1 MEGRKMSKSSLSVL
15 AKAVA
20 SKRGLTQAEAE
31 RFIATM
37 FEVAGAGIQEDKL
50 LKMKWL
56 GTFKITSVKDRESV
70 DVNTGERILI
80 EGRDKISFTP
90 DNILK
95 EIINKPFAQFET
107 VVVNDGVDFSDID
120 EKFAN
125 MEREEELQLQKEQEL
140 QLLKGQECHD
150 EEVVQEEQNAELP
163 QKAELSQ
170 EEEHSQE
177 VELNEDLP
185 QEEELSQEEEHS
197 QEVELNEELPQE
209 AKKSQESLLDAEL
222 ESQEG
227 GQKDEL
233 PQEVNTPI
241 SEETVALSSELKN
254 AEISED
260 DIPETSEDNISQT
273 SEDDIPETSEDDIP
287 ETSEDNISQTSEDTI
302 SKTEENGIPEE
313 VGMLI
318 SHLKENGSAAEEI
331 ERVEEAK
338 VKEEAEA
345 PKAAEAHVEKTPAEE
360 KIVVSQSDVENK
372 KQSEYDET
380 LDEDEAYASDRHH
393 FVIPKYVV
401 ALVCVVFVALLGGL
415 CWFAFI
421 YGKMQARQE
430 QMEMQLKAI
439 KPQPQPKPKPKVV
452 APVDTAKSVAS
463 LDDKTDA
470 ENAPVN
476 GAQANN
482 EQTDHSQL
490 AMKKKAKQDSIRM
503 AQANN
508 AVKMA
513 EKASEYLNDPRI
525 RTGAYRIVGVE
536 KTVTVKSGQTL
547 AGLSKLYL
555 GPGMECYMQ
564 AINGCSEIKSGQ
576 KVKIPKL
583 ELKRKGKKN

>member
-1 MEGRKMSKSSLSVL
+1 MSKSSLSVL

-37 FEVAGAGIQEDKL
+37 FEVAGDGIQEDKL

-107 VVVNDGVDFSDID
+107 VVVNDGIDFSDID

-125 MEREEELQLQKEQEL
+125 MEREEEELQLQKE
-140 QLLKGQECHD
+140 QECHD
-150 EEVVQEEQNAELP
+150 EEVVQEEQNAEQP
-163 QKAELSQ
+163 Q
-170 EEEHSQE
+170 
-177 VELNEDLP
+177 NEDL
-185 QEEELSQEEEHS
+185 S
-197 QEVELNEELPQE
+197 QE

-222 ESQEG
+222 QSQEG

-233 PQEVNTPI
+233 SQEVNTPI

-260 DIPETSEDNISQT
+260 DISETSEDNISQT
-273 SEDDIPETSEDDIP
+273 SD
-287 ETSEDNISQTSEDTI
+287 DTI

-318 SHLKENGSAAEEI
+318 SHLKENKSEAEEI

-338 VKEEAEA
+338 VKEEAEV
-345 PKAAEAHVEKTPAEE
+345 PKAEEAHVEKTPEE
-360 KIVVSQSDVENK
+360 AKVVVSQSNVENK
-372 KQSEYDET
+372 KQPEYAET
-380 LDEDEAYASDRHH
+380 LDEDEAYASDHH
-393 FVIPKYVV
+393 HLVIPKYVV
-401 ALVCVVFVALLGGL
+401 ALVSVVFVALLGGL

-463 LDDKTDA
+463 SDDKTDA
-470 ENAPVN
+470 ENVLAN
-476 GAQANN
+476 GAQTNN
-482 EQTDHSQL
+482 EQTDHAQL

-513 EKASEYLNDPRI
+513 EKASVYLNDPRI

-536 KTVTVKSGQTL
+536 KTVTAKSGQTL

-564 AINGCSEIKSGQ
+564 AINGCSEIKPGQ

-583 ELKRKGKKN
+583 KLKRKGKKN

>member
-1 MEGRKMSKSSLSVL
+1 MEGRKMNKSSLSVL

-37 FEVAGAGIQEDKL
+37 FEVAGASIQEDKL

-90 DNILK
+90 DNIMK

-125 MEREEELQLQKEQEL
+125 MEREEEELRLQKEQE
-140 QLLKGQECHD
+140 CHD
-150 EEVVQEEQNAELP
+150 DEVVLEEQNAEQPQELDQNVRQSREEEQSQENLP
-163 QKAELSQ
+163 DAELQSQ
-170 EEEHSQE
+170 DDGEK
-177 VELNEDLP
+177 NDL
-185 QEEELSQEEEHS
+185 
-197 QEVELNEELPQE
+197 
-209 AKKSQESLLDAEL
+209 SQESLLNEEL
-222 ESQEG
+222 TQENN
-227 GQKDEL
+227 QKVEQ
-233 PQEVNTPI
+233 PQEVKSPI
-241 SEETVALSSELKN
+241 SEENVALSSELKN
-254 AEISED
+254 V
-260 DIPETSEDNISQT
+260 ETSADDF
-273 SEDDIPETSEDDIP
+273 SET
-287 ETSEDNISQTSEDTI
+287 
-302 SKTEENGIPEE
+302 
-313 VGMLI
+313 
-318 SHLKENGSAAEEI
+318 
-331 ERVEEAK
+331 
-338 VKEEAEA
+338 
-345 PKAAEAHVEKTPAEE
+345 
-360 KIVVSQSDVENK
+360 
-372 KQSEYDET
+372 
-380 LDEDEAYASDRHH
+380 YASDRHH
-393 FVIPKYVV
+393 LVIPKYVV

-415 CWFAFI
+415 CWFAFT

-430 QMEMQLKAI
+430 QMEMQLKATQSQS
-439 KPQPQPKPKPKVV
+439 KPV
-452 APVDTAKSVAS
+452 AAVPVDTAKSVAS
-463 LDDKTDA
+463 SDEKDLSAKMDVESA
-470 ENAPVN
+470 QAN

-482 EQTDHSQL
+482 AQADHAQL

-536 KTVTVKSGQTL
+536 KTVTAKSGQTL

-564 AINGCSEIKSGQ
+564 AINGCSEIKTGQ

>member
-1 MEGRKMSKSSLSVL
+1 MEGRKMNKSSLSVL

-90 DNILK
+90 DNIMK

-125 MEREEELQLQKEQEL
+125 MEREEELLLQKEQER
-140 QLLKGQECHD
+140 HD
-150 EEVVQEEQNAELP
+150 DEVVLEEQNAEQPQELDQNVRQSREEEQSQENLP
-163 QKAELSQ
+163 DAELQSQ
-170 EEEHSQE
+170 ENLPDAELQSQE
-177 VELNEDLP
+177 NLPDAELQSQDDGEKNDL
-185 QEEELSQEEEHS
+185 
-197 QEVELNEELPQE
+197 
-209 AKKSQESLLDAEL
+209 SQESLLNEEL
-222 ESQEG
+222 TQENN
-227 GQKDEL
+227 QKVEQ
-233 PQEVNTPI
+233 PQEVKSPI
-241 SEETVALSSELKN
+241 SEENVALSSELKN
-254 AEISED
+254 V
-260 DIPETSEDNISQT
+260 ETSADDF
-273 SEDDIPETSEDDIP
+273 SET
-287 ETSEDNISQTSEDTI
+287 
-302 SKTEENGIPEE
+302 
-313 VGMLI
+313 
-318 SHLKENGSAAEEI
+318 
-331 ERVEEAK
+331 
-338 VKEEAEA
+338 
-345 PKAAEAHVEKTPAEE
+345 
-360 KIVVSQSDVENK
+360 
-372 KQSEYDET
+372 
-380 LDEDEAYASDRHH
+380 YASDRHH
-393 FVIPKYVV
+393 LVIPKYVV

-415 CWFAFI
+415 CWFAFT

-430 QMEMQLKAI
+430 QMEMQLKATQSQS
-439 KPQPQPKPKPKVV
+439 KPV
-452 APVDTAKSVAS
+452 AAVPVDTAKSVAS
-463 LDDKTDA
+463 SDEKDLSAKMDVESA
-470 ENAPVN
+470 QAN

-482 EQTDHSQL
+482 AQTDHAQL

-536 KTVTVKSGQTL
+536 KTVTAKSGQTL

-564 AINGCSEIKSGQ
+564 AINGCSEIKTGQ

>member
-31 RFIATM
+31 RLIATM

-125 MEREEELQLQKEQEL
+125 MEREEEELQLQKEQEQQL
-140 QLLKGQECHD
+140 QKEQVSHD

-163 QKAELSQ
+163 REEELSQ
-170 EEEHSQE
+170 EEVHSQE
-177 VELNEDLP
+177 VELNGDL
-185 QEEELSQEEEHS
+185 S
-197 QEVELNEELPQE
+197 QE

-222 ESQEG
+222 QSQEG

-233 PQEVNTPI
+233 SHEVNTPI

-260 DIPETSEDNISQT
+260 DISETSEDN
-273 SEDDIPETSEDDIP
+273 IP
-287 ETSEDNISQTSEDTI
+287 ETSEDNISQTSDDTI
-302 SKTEENGIPEE
+302 SKTEENGIPDE
-313 VGMLI
+313 VGILI
-318 SHLKENGSAAEEI
+318 SHLKENESETEEI

-338 VKEEAEA
+338 VKEETEV
-345 PKAAEAHVEKTPAEE
+345 PKAAEAHVEKTPAET
-360 KIVVSQSDVENK
+360 KVVVSQSNVENK
-372 KQSEYDET
+372 KLPEYGET

-393 FVIPKYVV
+393 LVIPKYVV
-401 ALVCVVFVALLGGL
+401 ALVSVVFVALLGGL

-463 LDDKTDA
+463 SDDKTGA
-470 ENAPVN
+470 ENALAN

-482 EQTDHSQL
+482 EQTDHAQL

-536 KTVTVKSGQTL
+536 KTVTAKSGQTL
-547 AGLSKLYL
+547 AGLSKLHL

-564 AINGCSEIKSGQ
+564 AINGCSEIKPGQ

>member
-1 MEGRKMSKSSLSVL
+1 MSKSSLSVL

-37 FEVAGAGIQEDKL
+37 FEVAGDGIQEDKL

-107 VVVNDGVDFSDID
+107 VVVNDGIDFSDID

-125 MEREEELQLQKEQEL
+125 MEREEEELQLQKE
-140 QLLKGQECHD
+140 QECHD
-150 EEVVQEEQNAELP
+150 EEVVQEEQP
-163 QKAELSQ
+163 QK
-170 EEEHSQE
+170 
-177 VELNEDLP
+177 
-185 QEEELSQEEEHS
+185 EELSQEEE
-197 QEVELNEELPQE
+197 QPR
-209 AKKSQESLLDAEL
+209 ESLLDAEL
-222 ESQEG
+222 QSQEG

-233 PQEVNTPI
+233 SQEANTPI

-260 DIPETSEDNISQT
+260 DISVTSEDNISQT
-273 SEDDIPETSEDDIP
+273 SD
-287 ETSEDNISQTSEDTI
+287 DTI

-318 SHLKENGSAAEEI
+318 SHLKENKSEAEKI

-338 VKEEAEA
+338 VKEEAEV
-345 PKAAEAHVEKTPAEE
+345 PKAAEAYVEETPAEA
-360 KIVVSQSDVENK
+360 KVVVSQTNVENK
-372 KQSEYDET
+372 KQPEYDET

-393 FVIPKYVV
+393 LVIPKYVV
-401 ALVCVVFVALLGGL
+401 ALVSVVFVALLGGL

-463 LDDKTDA
+463 SDDKTDA
-470 ENAPVN
+470 ENVLAN
-476 GAQANN
+476 GAQTNN
-482 EQTDHSQL
+482 EQTDHAQL

-513 EKASEYLNDPRI
+513 EKASVYLNDPRI

-536 KTVTVKSGQTL
+536 KTVTAKSGQTL

-564 AINGCSEIKSGQ
+564 AINGCSEIKPGQ

-583 ELKRKGKKN
+583 KLKRKGKKN

>member
-1 MEGRKMSKSSLSVL
+1 MSKSSLSVL

-37 FEVAGAGIQEDKL
+37 FEVAGDGIQEDKL

-107 VVVNDGVDFSDID
+107 VVVNDGIDFSDID

-125 MEREEELQLQKEQEL
+125 MEREEEELQLQKE
-140 QLLKGQECHD
+140 QECHD
-150 EEVVQEEQNAELP
+150 EEVVQEEQNAEQT
-163 QKAELSQ
+163 QKEELSQ
-170 EEEHSQE
+170 GEEQPREEEHSQE
-177 VELNEDLP
+177 VELNEN
-185 QEEELSQEEEHS
+185 LSQEE
-197 QEVELNEELPQE
+197 
-209 AKKSQESLLDAEL
+209 KKSQESLLDAEL
-222 ESQEG
+222 QSQEG

-233 PQEVNTPI
+233 SQEVNTPI

-260 DIPETSEDNISQT
+260 DISETSEDNISQT
-273 SEDDIPETSEDDIP
+273 SD
-287 ETSEDNISQTSEDTI
+287 DTI

-313 VGMLI
+313 VGILI
-318 SHLKENGSAAEEI
+318 SHLKENESEAEEI

-338 VKEEAEA
+338 VKEEAEV
-345 PKAAEAHVEKTPAEE
+345 PKAAEAHVEKTPEE
-360 KIVVSQSDVENK
+360 AKVVVSQSNVENK
-372 KQSEYDET
+372 KQPEYDET
-380 LDEDEAYASDRHH
+380 LDEDEAYASDHH
-393 FVIPKYVV
+393 HLVIPKYVV
-401 ALVCVVFVALLGGL
+401 ALVSVVFVALLGGL

-463 LDDKTDA
+463 SDDKTDA
-470 ENAPVN
+470 ANALAN

-482 EQTDHSQL
+482 EQTDHAQL

-513 EKASEYLNDPRI
+513 EKASVYLNDPRI

-536 KTVTVKSGQTL
+536 KTVTAKSGQTL
-547 AGLSKLYL
+547 AGLSKHYL

-564 AINGCSEIKSGQ
+564 AINGCSEIKPGQ

>member
-1 MEGRKMSKSSLSVL
+1 MSKSSLSVL

-37 FEVAGAGIQEDKL
+37 FEVAGDGIQEDKL

-95 EIINKPFAQFET
+95 EIVNKPFAQFET
-107 VVVNDGVDFSDID
+107 VVVNDGIDFSDID

-125 MEREEELQLQKEQEL
+125 MEREEEELQLQKE
-140 QLLKGQECHD
+140 QECHD
-150 EEVVQEEQNAELP
+150 EEVVQEEQP
-163 QKAELSQ
+163 QK
-170 EEEHSQE
+170 
-177 VELNEDLP
+177 
-185 QEEELSQEEEHS
+185 EELSQEEE
-197 QEVELNEELPQE
+197 QPR
-209 AKKSQESLLDAEL
+209 ESLLDAEL
-222 ESQEG
+222 QSQEG

-233 PQEVNTPI
+233 SQEANTPI

-260 DIPETSEDNISQT
+260 DISETSEDNISQT
-273 SEDDIPETSEDDIP
+273 SD
-287 ETSEDNISQTSEDTI
+287 DTI

-318 SHLKENGSAAEEI
+318 SHLKENKSEAEEI

-338 VKEEAEA
+338 VKEEAEV
-345 PKAAEAHVEKTPAEE
+345 PKAAEAYVEETPAEA
-360 KIVVSQSDVENK
+360 KVVVSQTNVENK
-372 KQSEYDET
+372 KQPEYDET

-393 FVIPKYVV
+393 LVIPKYVV
-401 ALVCVVFVALLGGL
+401 ALVSVVFVALLGGL

-439 KPQPQPKPKPKVV
+439 KPQPQPKPKPTVV

-463 LDDKTDA
+463 SDDKTDA
-470 ENAPVN
+470 ENVQAN

-482 EQTDHSQL
+482 EQTDHAQL

-513 EKASEYLNDPRI
+513 EKASVYLNDPRI

-536 KTVTVKSGQTL
+536 KTVTAKSGQTL

-564 AINGCSEIKSGQ
+564 AINGCSEIKPGQ

-583 ELKRKGKKN
+583 KLKRKGKKN

>member
-37 FEVAGAGIQEDKL
+37 FEVAGDGIQEDKL

-107 VVVNDGVDFSDID
+107 VVVNDGIDFSDID

-125 MEREEELQLQKEQEL
+125 MEREEEELQLQKE
-140 QLLKGQECHD
+140 QECHD
-150 EEVVQEEQNAELP
+150 EEVVQEEQNAEQP
-163 QKAELSQ
+163 QK
-170 EEEHSQE
+170 
-177 VELNEDLP
+177 
-185 QEEELSQEEEHS
+185 EELSQEEE
-197 QEVELNEELPQE
+197 QP
-209 AKKSQESLLDAEL
+209 QESLLDAEL
-222 ESQEG
+222 QSQEG

-233 PQEVNTPI
+233 SQEANTPI

-260 DIPETSEDNISQT
+260 DISETSEDNISQT
-273 SEDDIPETSEDDIP
+273 SED
-287 ETSEDNISQTSEDTI
+287 NISQTSDDTI

-318 SHLKENGSAAEEI
+318 SHLKKNESEAEEI
-331 ERVEEAK
+331 EREEEAK
-338 VKEEAEA
+338 VKEEAEV
-345 PKAAEAHVEKTPAEE
+345 PKAAEAYVEETPAEA
-360 KIVVSQSDVENK
+360 KVVVSQTNVENK
-372 KQSEYDET
+372 KQPEYDET
-380 LDEDEAYASDRHH
+380 LDEDEAYASDHH
-393 FVIPKYVV
+393 HLVIPKYVV
-401 ALVCVVFVALLGGL
+401 ALVSVVFVALLGGL

-439 KPQPQPKPKPKVV
+439 KPQPQPKPKPTVV

-463 LDDKTDA
+463 SDDKTDA
-470 ENAPVN
+470 ENVQAN

-482 EQTDHSQL
+482 EQTDHAQL

-513 EKASEYLNDPRI
+513 EKASVYLNDPRI

-536 KTVTVKSGQTL
+536 KTMTAKSGQTL

-564 AINGCSEIKSGQ
+564 AINGCSEIKPGQ

>member
-1 MEGRKMSKSSLSVL
+1 MSKSSLSVL

-37 FEVAGAGIQEDKL
+37 FEVAGDGIQEDKL

-107 VVVNDGVDFSDID
+107 VVVNDGIDFSDID

-125 MEREEELQLQKEQEL
+125 MEREEEELQLQKE
-140 QLLKGQECHD
+140 QECHD
-150 EEVVQEEQNAELP
+150 EEVVQEEQNAEQP
-163 QKAELSQ
+163 QKEELSQ
-170 EEEHSQE
+170 EEEQPREEEHSQE
-177 VELNEDLP
+177 VELNEDL
-185 QEEELSQEEEHS
+185 S
-197 QEVELNEELPQE
+197 QE

-222 ESQEG
+222 QSQEG

-233 PQEVNTPI
+233 SQEVNTPI

-254 AEISED
+254 AEIPKD
-260 DIPETSEDNISQT
+260 DISETSEDNISQT
-273 SEDDIPETSEDDIP
+273 SD
-287 ETSEDNISQTSEDTI
+287 DTI

-313 VGMLI
+313 VGILI
-318 SHLKENGSAAEEI
+318 SHLKENESEAEEI

-338 VKEEAEA
+338 VKEEAEV
-345 PKAAEAHVEKTPAEE
+345 PKAAEAHVEKTPEE
-360 KIVVSQSDVENK
+360 AKVVVSQSNVENK
-372 KQSEYDET
+372 KQPEYDET
-380 LDEDEAYASDRHH
+380 LDEDEAYASDHH
-393 FVIPKYVV
+393 HLVIPKYVV
-401 ALVCVVFVALLGGL
+401 ALVSVVFVALLGGL

-463 LDDKTDA
+463 SDDKTDA
-470 ENAPVN
+470 ENALAN

-482 EQTDHSQL
+482 EQTDHAQL

-513 EKASEYLNDPRI
+513 EKASVYLNDPRI

-536 KTVTVKSGQTL
+536 KTVTAKSGQTL

-564 AINGCSEIKSGQ
+564 AINGCSEIKPGQ

>member
-1 MEGRKMSKSSLSVL
+1 MSKSSLSVL

-37 FEVAGAGIQEDKL
+37 FEVAGDGIQEDKL

-107 VVVNDGVDFSDID
+107 VVVNDGIDFSDID

-125 MEREEELQLQKEQEL
+125 MEREEEELQLQKE
-140 QLLKGQECHD
+140 QECHD
-150 EEVVQEEQNAELP
+150 EEVVQEEQNAEQP
-163 QKAELSQ
+163 QK
-170 EEEHSQE
+170 
-177 VELNEDLP
+177 EDL
-185 QEEELSQEEEHS
+185 S
-197 QEVELNEELPQE
+197 QE

-222 ESQEG
+222 QSQEG
-227 GQKDEL
+227 GQKDDL
-233 PQEVNTPI
+233 SQEANTPI

-260 DIPETSEDNISQT
+260 DISETSEDNISQT
-273 SEDDIPETSEDDIP
+273 SD
-287 ETSEDNISQTSEDTI
+287 DTI

-318 SHLKENGSAAEEI
+318 SHLKKNESEAEEI

-338 VKEEAEA
+338 VKEEAEV
-345 PKAAEAHVEKTPAEE
+345 PKAAEAHVEKTPAEA
-360 KIVVSQSDVENK
+360 KVVVSQSNVENK
-372 KQSEYDET
+372 KQPEYDET
-380 LDEDEAYASDRHH
+380 LDEDEAYASDHH
-393 FVIPKYVV
+393 HLVIPKYVV
-401 ALVCVVFVALLGGL
+401 ALVSVVFVALLGGL

-439 KPQPQPKPKPKVV
+439 KPQPQPKPKPTVV

-463 LDDKTDA
+463 SDDKTDA
-470 ENAPVN
+470 ENALAN

-482 EQTDHSQL
+482 EQTDHAQL

-513 EKASEYLNDPRI
+513 EKASVYLNDPRI

-536 KTVTVKSGQTL
+536 KTVTAKSGQTL
-547 AGLSKLYL
+547 AGLSKHYL
-555 GPGMECYMQ
+555 GSGMECYMQ
-564 AINGCSEIKSGQ
+564 AINGCSEIKPGQ

>member
-1 MEGRKMSKSSLSVL
+1 MSKSSLSVL

-37 FEVAGAGIQEDKL
+37 FEVAGDGIQEDKL

-107 VVVNDGVDFSDID
+107 VVVNDGIDFSDID

-125 MEREEELQLQKEQEL
+125 MEREEEELQLQKEQE
-140 QLLKGQECHD
+140 CHD
-150 EEVVQEEQNAELP
+150 EELVQEEQNAELP
-163 QKAELSQ
+163 QKEDLSQ
-170 EEEHSQE
+170 EEEQPREEEHSQE
-177 VELNEDLP
+177 VELNEN
-185 QEEELSQEEEHS
+185 LS
-197 QEVELNEELPQE
+197 QE

-222 ESQEG
+222 QSQEG
-227 GQKDEL
+227 GQKDDL
-233 PQEVNTPI
+233 SQEANTPI

-260 DIPETSEDNISQT
+260 DISETSEDNISQT
-273 SEDDIPETSEDDIP
+273 SD
-287 ETSEDNISQTSEDTI
+287 DTI

-313 VGMLI
+313 VGILI
-318 SHLKENGSAAEEI
+318 SHLKENESEAEEI
-331 ERVEEAK
+331 ERVEEAI
-338 VKEEAEA
+338 VKEEPEV
-345 PKAAEAHVEKTPAEE
+345 PKAAEAHVEKTPEE
-360 KIVVSQSDVENK
+360 AKVVVSQSNVENK
-372 KQSEYDET
+372 KQPEYDET
-380 LDEDEAYASDRHH
+380 LDEDEAYASDHH
-393 FVIPKYVV
+393 HLVIPKYVV
-401 ALVCVVFVALLGGL
+401 ALVSVVFVALLGGL

-463 LDDKTDA
+463 SDDKTDA
-470 ENAPVN
+470 ENALAN

-482 EQTDHSQL
+482 EQTDHAQL

-513 EKASEYLNDPRI
+513 EKASVYLNDPRI

-536 KTVTVKSGQTL
+536 KTVTAKSGQTL

-564 AINGCSEIKSGQ
+564 AINGCSEIKPGQ

>member
-1 MEGRKMSKSSLSVL
+1 MSKSSLSVL

-37 FEVAGAGIQEDKL
+37 FEVAGDGIQEDKL

-107 VVVNDGVDFSDID
+107 VVVNDGIDFSDID

-125 MEREEELQLQKEQEL
+125 MEREEEQLQLQKE
-140 QLLKGQECHD
+140 QECHD
-150 EEVVQEEQNAELP
+150 EEVVQEEQNAEQP
-163 QKAELSQ
+163 QKEELSQ
-170 EEEHSQE
+170 EEEQPREEEHSQE
-177 VELNEDLP
+177 VELNEDL
-185 QEEELSQEEEHS
+185 S
-197 QEVELNEELPQE
+197 QE

-222 ESQEG
+222 QSQEG

-233 PQEVNTPI
+233 SQEVNTPI

-260 DIPETSEDNISQT
+260 DISETSEDNISQT
-273 SEDDIPETSEDDIP
+273 SD
-287 ETSEDNISQTSEDTI
+287 DTI

-318 SHLKENGSAAEEI
+318 SHLKKNESEAE

-338 VKEEAEA
+338 VKEEAEV
-345 PKAAEAHVEKTPAEE
+345 PKAAEAHVEKTPAEA
-360 KIVVSQSDVENK
+360 KVVVSQSNVENK
-372 KQSEYDET
+372 KQPEYDET
-380 LDEDEAYASDRHH
+380 LDEDEAYASDHH
-393 FVIPKYVV
+393 HLVIPKYVV
-401 ALVCVVFVALLGGL
+401 ALVSVVFVALLGGL

-463 LDDKTDA
+463 SDDKTTDA
-470 ENAPVN
+470 ANALAN

-482 EQTDHSQL
+482 EQTDHAQL

-513 EKASEYLNDPRI
+513 EKASVYLNDPRI

-536 KTVTVKSGQTL
+536 KTVTAKSGQTL
-547 AGLSKLYL
+547 VGLSKLYL

-564 AINGCSEIKSGQ
+564 AINGCSEIKPGQ
-576 KVKIPKL
+576 RVKIPKL

>member
-1 MEGRKMSKSSLSVL
+1 MNKSSLSVL

-125 MEREEELQLQKEQEL
+125 MEREEELLLQKEQER
-140 QLLKGQECHD
+140 HD
-150 EEVVQEEQNAELP
+150 DEVVLEEQNAEQPQELDQNVRQSREEEQSQENLP
-163 QKAELSQ
+163 DAELQSQ
-170 EEEHSQE
+170 ENLSDAKLQSQDDGE
-177 VELNEDLP
+177 KNDL
-185 QEEELSQEEEHS
+185 
-197 QEVELNEELPQE
+197 
-209 AKKSQESLLDAEL
+209 SQESLLNEEL
-222 ESQEG
+222 TQENN
-227 GQKDEL
+227 QKVEQ
-233 PQEVNTPI
+233 PQEVKSPI
-241 SEETVALSSELKN
+241 SEENVALSSELKN
-254 AEISED
+254 V
-260 DIPETSEDNISQT
+260 ETSADDF
-273 SEDDIPETSEDDIP
+273 SET
-287 ETSEDNISQTSEDTI
+287 
-302 SKTEENGIPEE
+302 
-313 VGMLI
+313 
-318 SHLKENGSAAEEI
+318 
-331 ERVEEAK
+331 
-338 VKEEAEA
+338 
-345 PKAAEAHVEKTPAEE
+345 
-360 KIVVSQSDVENK
+360 
-372 KQSEYDET
+372 
-380 LDEDEAYASDRHH
+380 YASDRHH
-393 FVIPKYVV
+393 LVIPKYVV

-415 CWFAFI
+415 CWFAFT

-439 KPQPQPKPKPKVV
+439 KPQPQPKPKPTVV

-463 LDDKTDA
+463 SDDKTDA
-470 ENAPVN
+470 KNVLAN

-482 EQTDHSQL
+482 EQTDHAQL
-490 AMKKKAKQDSIRM
+490 AMKKKARQDSIRM

-536 KTVTVKSGQTL
+536 KTVTAKSGQTL

-564 AINGCSEIKSGQ
+564 AINGCSEIKTGQ

-583 ELKRKGKKN
+583 ELKRKGKKK

>member
-37 FEVAGAGIQEDKL
+37 FEVAGDGIQEDKL

-95 EIINKPFAQFET
+95 EIVNKPFAQFET
-107 VVVNDGVDFSDID
+107 VVVNDGIDFSDID

-125 MEREEELQLQKEQEL
+125 MEREEEELQLQKE
-140 QLLKGQECHD
+140 QECHD
-150 EEVVQEEQNAELP
+150 EEVVQEEQP
-163 QKAELSQ
+163 QKEELSQ
-170 EEEHSQE
+170 EEEQPREEEHSQE
-177 VELNEDLP
+177 VELNEDL
-185 QEEELSQEEEHS
+185 S
-197 QEVELNEELPQE
+197 QE

-222 ESQEG
+222 QSQEG

-233 PQEVNTPI
+233 SQEANTPI

-260 DIPETSEDNISQT
+260 DISVTSEDNISQT
-273 SEDDIPETSEDDIP
+273 SD
-287 ETSEDNISQTSEDTI
+287 DTI

-318 SHLKENGSAAEEI
+318 SHLKENKSEAEKI

-338 VKEEAEA
+338 VKEEAEV
-345 PKAAEAHVEKTPAEE
+345 PKAAEAYVEETPAEA
-360 KIVVSQSDVENK
+360 KVVVSQTNVENK
-372 KQSEYDET
+372 KQPEYDET

-393 FVIPKYVV
+393 LVIPKYVV
-401 ALVCVVFVALLGGL
+401 ALVSVVFVALLGGL

-439 KPQPQPKPKPKVV
+439 KPQPQPKPKPTVV

-463 LDDKTDA
+463 SDDKTDA
-470 ENAPVN
+470 ENVLAN

-482 EQTDHSQL
+482 EQTDHAQL

-513 EKASEYLNDPRI
+513 EKASVYLNDPRI

-536 KTVTVKSGQTL
+536 KTVTAKSGQTL

-564 AINGCSEIKSGQ
+564 AINGCSEIKPGQ

>member
-1 MEGRKMSKSSLSVL
+1 M
-15 AKAVA
+15 
-20 SKRGLTQAEAE
+20 
-31 RFIATM
+31 
-37 FEVAGAGIQEDKL
+37 
-50 LKMKWL
+50 
-56 GTFKITSVKDRESV
+56 

-107 VVVNDGVDFSDID
+107 VVVNDGIDFSDID

-125 MEREEELQLQKEQEL
+125 MEREEEELQLQKEQECHDE
-140 QLLKGQECHD
+140 KEQECHD
-150 EEVVQEEQNAELP
+150 EEVVQEEQNAEQP
-163 QKAELSQ
+163 QKEDLSQ
-170 EEEHSQE
+170 EEEQPREEEHSQE
-177 VELNEDLP
+177 VELNEDL
-185 QEEELSQEEEHS
+185 S
-197 QEVELNEELPQE
+197 QE

-222 ESQEG
+222 QSQEG

-233 PQEVNTPI
+233 SQEANTPI

-260 DIPETSEDNISQT
+260 NISETSEDNLSQT
-273 SEDDIPETSEDDIP
+273 SD
-287 ETSEDNISQTSEDTI
+287 DTI

-313 VGMLI
+313 VRMLI
-318 SHLKENGSAAEEI
+318 SHLKENDSAAEEI

-338 VKEEAEA
+338 VNEEAEV
-345 PKAAEAHVEKTPAEE
+345 PKAVEAHVEKTPAEA
-360 KIVVSQSDVENK
+360 KVVVSQSTVGNK
-372 KQSEYDET
+372 KQPENDET

-393 FVIPKYVV
+393 LVIPKYVV

-415 CWFAFI
+415 CWFAFT

-463 LDDKTDA
+463 SDDKTDA
-470 ENAPVN
+470 ENVLAN
-476 GAQANN
+476 GTQVNN
-482 EQTDHSQL
+482 EQTDHAQL

-536 KTVTVKSGQTL
+536 KTVTAKSGQTL
-547 AGLSKLYL
+547 AGLSKLHL

-564 AINGCSEIKSGQ
+564 AINGCSEIKPGQ
-576 KVKIPKL
+576 KVKIPEL
-583 ELKRKGKKN
+583 VLKRKGKKN

>member
-37 FEVAGAGIQEDKL
+37 FEVAGDGIQEDKL

-107 VVVNDGVDFSDID
+107 VVVNDGIDFSDID

-125 MEREEELQLQKEQEL
+125 MEREEEELQLQKE
-140 QLLKGQECHD
+140 QECHD
-150 EEVVQEEQNAELP
+150 EEVVQEEQNAEQP
-163 QKAELSQ
+163 QKEELSQ
-170 EEEHSQE
+170 EEEQPREEEHSQE
-177 VELNEDLP
+177 VELNEDL
-185 QEEELSQEEEHS
+185 S
-197 QEVELNEELPQE
+197 QE

-222 ESQEG
+222 QSQEG

-233 PQEVNTPI
+233 SQEVNTPI

-260 DIPETSEDNISQT
+260 DISETSEDNISQT
-273 SEDDIPETSEDDIP
+273 SD
-287 ETSEDNISQTSEDTI
+287 DTI

-318 SHLKENGSAAEEI
+318 SHLKKNESEAEEI

-338 VKEEAEA
+338 VKEEAEV
-345 PKAAEAHVEKTPAEE
+345 PKAAEAHVEKTPAEA
-360 KIVVSQSDVENK
+360 KVVASQSNVENK
-372 KQSEYDET
+372 KQPEYDET
-380 LDEDEAYASDRHH
+380 LDEDEAYASDHH
-393 FVIPKYVV
+393 HLVIPKYVV
-401 ALVCVVFVALLGGL
+401 ALVSVVFVALLGGL

-439 KPQPQPKPKPKVV
+439 KPQPQPKPKPTVV

-463 LDDKTDA
+463 SDDKTDA
-470 ENAPVN
+470 ENVLAN

-482 EQTDHSQL
+482 EQTDHAQL

-513 EKASEYLNDPRI
+513 EKASVYLNDPRI

-536 KTVTVKSGQTL
+536 KTVTAKSGQTL

-564 AINGCSEIKSGQ
+564 AINGCSEIKPGQ

>member
-1 MEGRKMSKSSLSVL
+1 MSKSSLSVL

-37 FEVAGAGIQEDKL
+37 FEVAGDGIQEDKL

-107 VVVNDGVDFSDID
+107 VVVNDGIDFSDID

-125 MEREEELQLQKEQEL
+125 MEREEEELQLQKE
-140 QLLKGQECHD
+140 QECHD
-150 EEVVQEEQNAELP
+150 EEVVQEEQNAEQP
-163 QKAELSQ
+163 QKEELSQ
-170 EEEHSQE
+170 EEEQPREEDLSQE
-177 VELNEDLP
+177 VELNEN
-185 QEEELSQEEEHS
+185 LS
-197 QEVELNEELPQE
+197 QE

-222 ESQEG
+222 QSQEG

-233 PQEVNTPI
+233 SQEVNTPI

-260 DIPETSEDNISQT
+260 DISETSEDNISQT
-273 SEDDIPETSEDDIP
+273 SD
-287 ETSEDNISQTSEDTI
+287 DTI

-318 SHLKENGSAAEEI
+318 SHLKENKSEAEEI

-338 VKEEAEA
+338 VKEEAEV
-345 PKAAEAHVEKTPAEE
+345 PKAAEVHVEETPAEA
-360 KIVVSQSDVENK
+360 KVVASQSNVENK
-372 KQSEYDET
+372 KQPEYDET
-380 LDEDEAYASDRHH
+380 LNEDEAYASDRHH

-401 ALVCVVFVALLGGL
+401 ALVSVVFVALLGGL

-439 KPQPQPKPKPKVV
+439 KPQPQPKTKPKVV

-470 ENAPVN
+470 ENALAN

-482 EQTDHSQL
+482 EQTDHAQL

-513 EKASEYLNDPRI
+513 EKASVYLNDPRI

-536 KTVTVKSGQTL
+536 KTVTAKSGQTL

>member
-1 MEGRKMSKSSLSVL
+1 MEGRKMNKSSLSVL

-90 DNILK
+90 DNIMK

-125 MEREEELQLQKEQEL
+125 MEREEELLLQKEQER
-140 QLLKGQECHD
+140 HD
-150 EEVVQEEQNAELP
+150 DEVVLEEQNAEQPQELDQNVRQSREEEQSQENLP
-163 QKAELSQ
+163 DAELQSQ
-170 EEEHSQE
+170 ENLPDAELQSQDDGE
-177 VELNEDLP
+177 KNDL
-185 QEEELSQEEEHS
+185 
-197 QEVELNEELPQE
+197 
-209 AKKSQESLLDAEL
+209 SQESLLNEEL
-222 ESQEG
+222 TQENN
-227 GQKDEL
+227 QKVEQ
-233 PQEVNTPI
+233 PQEVKSPI
-241 SEETVALSSELKN
+241 SEENVALSSELKN
-254 AEISED
+254 V
-260 DIPETSEDNISQT
+260 ETSADDF
-273 SEDDIPETSEDDIP
+273 SET
-287 ETSEDNISQTSEDTI
+287 
-302 SKTEENGIPEE
+302 
-313 VGMLI
+313 
-318 SHLKENGSAAEEI
+318 
-331 ERVEEAK
+331 
-338 VKEEAEA
+338 
-345 PKAAEAHVEKTPAEE
+345 
-360 KIVVSQSDVENK
+360 
-372 KQSEYDET
+372 
-380 LDEDEAYASDRHH
+380 YASDRHH
-393 FVIPKYVV
+393 LVIPKYVV

-415 CWFAFI
+415 CWFAFT

-430 QMEMQLKAI
+430 QMEMQLKATQSQS
-439 KPQPQPKPKPKVV
+439 KPV
-452 APVDTAKSVAS
+452 AAVPVDTAKSVAS
-463 LDDKTDA
+463 SDEKDLSAKMDVESA
-470 ENAPVN
+470 QAN

-482 EQTDHSQL
+482 AQADHAQL

-536 KTVTVKSGQTL
+536 KTVTAKSGQTL
-547 AGLSKLYL
+547 ARLSKLYL

-564 AINGCSEIKSGQ
+564 AINGCSEIKTGQ

>member
-37 FEVAGAGIQEDKL
+37 FEVAGDGIQEDKL

-107 VVVNDGVDFSDID
+107 VVVNDGIDFSDID

-125 MEREEELQLQKEQEL
+125 MEREEEELQLQKE
-140 QLLKGQECHD
+140 QECHD
-150 EEVVQEEQNAELP
+150 EEVVQEEQP
-163 QKAELSQ
+163 QKEELSQ
-170 EEEHSQE
+170 EEEQPREEEHSQE
-177 VELNEDLP
+177 VELNEDL
-185 QEEELSQEEEHS
+185 SQEEE
-197 QEVELNEELPQE
+197 QP
-209 AKKSQESLLDAEL
+209 QESLLDAEL
-222 ESQEG
+222 QAQEG

-233 PQEVNTPI
+233 FQEANTPI
-241 SEETVALSSELKN
+241 SEETVALSSELKK

-260 DIPETSEDNISQT
+260 DISETSEDNISQT
-273 SEDDIPETSEDDIP
+273 SD
-287 ETSEDNISQTSEDTI
+287 DTI

-318 SHLKENGSAAEEI
+318 SHLKENKSEAEEI

-338 VKEEAEA
+338 VKEEAEV
-345 PKAAEAHVEKTPAEE
+345 PKAAEAYVEETPAEA
-360 KIVVSQSDVENK
+360 KVVVSQSNVENK
-372 KQSEYDET
+372 KQPEYDET
-380 LDEDEAYASDRHH
+380 LDEDEAYASDHH
-393 FVIPKYVV
+393 HLVIPKYVV
-401 ALVCVVFVALLGGL
+401 ALVSVVFVALLGGL

-463 LDDKTDA
+463 SDDKTDA
-470 ENAPVN
+470 ENVLAN
-476 GAQANN
+476 GAQTNN
-482 EQTDHSQL
+482 EQTDHAQL

-513 EKASEYLNDPRI
+513 EKASVYLNDPRI

-536 KTVTVKSGQTL
+536 KTVTAKSGQTL

-564 AINGCSEIKSGQ
+564 AINGCSEIKPGQ

-583 ELKRKGKKN
+583 KLKRKGKKN

>member
-37 FEVAGAGIQEDKL
+37 FEVAGDGIQEDKL

-107 VVVNDGVDFSDID
+107 VVVNDGIDFSDID

-125 MEREEELQLQKEQEL
+125 MEREEEELQLQKE
-140 QLLKGQECHD
+140 QECHD
-150 EEVVQEEQNAELP
+150 EEVVQEEQNAEQP
-163 QKAELSQ
+163 QK
-170 EEEHSQE
+170 
-177 VELNEDLP
+177 
-185 QEEELSQEEEHS
+185 EELSQEEE
-197 QEVELNEELPQE
+197 Q
-209 AKKSQESLLDAEL
+209 SQESLLDAEL
-222 ESQEG
+222 QSQEG

-233 PQEVNTPI
+233 SQEANTPI

-260 DIPETSEDNISQT
+260 DISETSEDNISQT
-273 SEDDIPETSEDDIP
+273 SD
-287 ETSEDNISQTSEDTI
+287 DTI

-318 SHLKENGSAAEEI
+318 SHLKENKSEAEEI

-338 VKEEAEA
+338 VKEEAEV
-345 PKAAEAHVEKTPAEE
+345 PKAAEAYIEETPAEA
-360 KIVVSQSDVENK
+360 KVVVSQSNVENK
-372 KQSEYDET
+372 KQPEYDET
-380 LDEDEAYASDRHH
+380 LDEDEAHASDRHH
-393 FVIPKYVV
+393 LVIPKYVV
-401 ALVCVVFVALLGGL
+401 ALVSVVFVALLGGL

-439 KPQPQPKPKPKVV
+439 KPQPQPKPKPTVV

-463 LDDKTDA
+463 SDDKTDA
-470 ENAPVN
+470 ENVQAN

-482 EQTDHSQL
+482 EQTDHAQL

-513 EKASEYLNDPRI
+513 EKASVYLNDPRI

-536 KTVTVKSGQTL
+536 KTMTAKSGQTL

-564 AINGCSEIKSGQ
+564 AINGCSEIKPGQ

>member
-1 MEGRKMSKSSLSVL
+1 MEGRKMNKSSLSVL

-50 LKMKWL
+50 LKIKWL

-125 MEREEELQLQKEQEL
+125 MEREEELLLQKEQER
-140 QLLKGQECHD
+140 HD
-150 EEVVQEEQNAELP
+150 DEVVLEEQNAEQPQELDQNVRQSREEEQSQENLP
-163 QKAELSQ
+163 DAELQSQ
-170 EEEHSQE
+170 ENNLSDAELQSQE
-177 VELNEDLP
+177 NLSDAKLQSQDDGEKNDL
-185 QEEELSQEEEHS
+185 
-197 QEVELNEELPQE
+197 
-209 AKKSQESLLDAEL
+209 SQESLLNEEL
-222 ESQEG
+222 TQENN
-227 GQKDEL
+227 QKVEQ
-233 PQEVNTPI
+233 PQEVKSPI
-241 SEETVALSSELKN
+241 SEENVALSSELKN
-254 AEISED
+254 V
-260 DIPETSEDNISQT
+260 ETSADDF
-273 SEDDIPETSEDDIP
+273 SET
-287 ETSEDNISQTSEDTI
+287 
-302 SKTEENGIPEE
+302 
-313 VGMLI
+313 
-318 SHLKENGSAAEEI
+318 
-331 ERVEEAK
+331 
-338 VKEEAEA
+338 
-345 PKAAEAHVEKTPAEE
+345 
-360 KIVVSQSDVENK
+360 
-372 KQSEYDET
+372 
-380 LDEDEAYASDRHH
+380 YASDHH
-393 FVIPKYVV
+393 HLVIPKYVV

-415 CWFAFI
+415 CWFAFT

-439 KPQPQPKPKPKVV
+439 KPQPQPKPKPTVV

-463 LDDKTDA
+463 SDDKTDA
-470 ENAPVN
+470 KNVLAN

-482 EQTDHSQL
+482 EQTDHAQL
-490 AMKKKAKQDSIRM
+490 AMKKKARQDSIRM

-536 KTVTVKSGQTL
+536 KTVTAKSGQTL

-564 AINGCSEIKSGQ
+564 AINGCSEIKTGQ

-583 ELKRKGKKN
+583 ELKRKGKKK

>member
-1 MEGRKMSKSSLSVL
+1 MSKSSLSVL

-37 FEVAGAGIQEDKL
+37 FEVAGDGIQEDKL

-107 VVVNDGVDFSDID
+107 VVVNDGIDFSDID

-125 MEREEELQLQKEQEL
+125 MEREEEELQLQKE
-140 QLLKGQECHD
+140 QECHD
-150 EEVVQEEQNAELP
+150 EEVVQEEQNAEQP
-163 QKAELSQ
+163 Q
-170 EEEHSQE
+170 
-177 VELNEDLP
+177 NEDL
-185 QEEELSQEEEHS
+185 S
-197 QEVELNEELPQE
+197 QE

-222 ESQEG
+222 QSQEG

-233 PQEVNTPI
+233 SQEVNTPI

-260 DIPETSEDNISQT
+260 DISETSEDNISQT
-273 SEDDIPETSEDDIP
+273 SD
-287 ETSEDNISQTSEDTI
+287 DTI

-313 VGMLI
+313 VGILI
-318 SHLKENGSAAEEI
+318 SHLKENESEAEEI

-338 VKEEAEA
+338 VKEEAEV
-345 PKAAEAHVEKTPAEE
+345 PKAAEAHVEKTPEE
-360 KIVVSQSDVENK
+360 AKVVVSQSNVENK
-372 KQSEYDET
+372 KQPEYDET
-380 LDEDEAYASDRHH
+380 LDKDEAYASSDRHH

-401 ALVCVVFVALLGGL
+401 ALVSVVFVALLGGL

-439 KPQPQPKPKPKVV
+439 KPQPQPKPKPTVV

-463 LDDKTDA
+463 SDDKTDA
-470 ENAPVN
+470 ENVLAN

-482 EQTDHSQL
+482 EQTDHAQL

-513 EKASEYLNDPRI
+513 EKASVYLNDPRI

-536 KTVTVKSGQTL
+536 KTVTAKSGQTL

-564 AINGCSEIKSGQ
+564 AINGCSEIKPRQ

>member
-37 FEVAGAGIQEDKL
+37 FEVAGDGIQEDKL

-107 VVVNDGVDFSDID
+107 VVVNDGIDFSDID

-125 MEREEELQLQKEQEL
+125 MEREEEELQLQKE
-140 QLLKGQECHD
+140 QECHD

-163 QKAELSQ
+163 QKEELFQ
-170 EEEHSQE
+170 EEEQPREEEHSQE
-177 VELNEDLP
+177 FELNEDL
-185 QEEELSQEEEHS
+185 S
-197 QEVELNEELPQE
+197 QE

-222 ESQEG
+222 QSQEG

-233 PQEVNTPI
+233 SQEVNTPI
-241 SEETVALSSELKN
+241 SEETVALSSELKS

-260 DIPETSEDNISQT
+260 DISETSEDNISQT
-273 SEDDIPETSEDDIP
+273 SD
-287 ETSEDNISQTSEDTI
+287 DTI

-318 SHLKENGSAAEEI
+318 SHLKENKSEAEEI

-338 VKEEAEA
+338 VKEEAEV
-345 PKAAEAHVEKTPAEE
+345 PKAAESHVEKTPAEA
-360 KIVVSQSDVENK
+360 KVVASQSNVEDK
-372 KQSEYDET
+372 KQPEYAET
-380 LDEDEAYASDRHH
+380 LDEDEAYASDHH
-393 FVIPKYVV
+393 HLVIPKYVV
-401 ALVCVVFVALLGGL
+401 ALVSVVFVALLGGL

-439 KPQPQPKPKPKVV
+439 KPHPQPKPKPTVV

-463 LDDKTDA
+463 SDDKTDA
-470 ENAPVN
+470 ENVLAN

-482 EQTDHSQL
+482 EQTDHAQL

-513 EKASEYLNDPRI
+513 EKASVYLNDPRI

-536 KTVTVKSGQTL
+536 KTMTAKSGQTL

-564 AINGCSEIKSGQ
+564 AINGCSEIKPGQ

>member
-1 MEGRKMSKSSLSVL
+1 MEGRKMNKSSLSVL

-125 MEREEELQLQKEQEL
+125 MEREEELLLQKEQER
-140 QLLKGQECHD
+140 HD
-150 EEVVQEEQNAELP
+150 DEVVLEEQNAEQPQELDQNVRQSREEEQSQENLP
-163 QKAELSQ
+163 DAELQSQ
-170 EEEHSQE
+170 ENLPDAELQSQE
-177 VELNEDLP
+177 NLSDAEL
-185 QEEELSQEEEHS
+185 QSQENNLSDAELQS
-197 QEVELNEELPQE
+197 QENNLSDAELQSQE
-209 AKKSQESLLDAEL
+209 NLSDAKLQSQDDGEKNDLSQESLLNEEL
-222 ESQEG
+222 TQENN
-227 GQKDEL
+227 QKVEQ
-233 PQEVNTPI
+233 PQEVKSPI
-241 SEETVALSSELKN
+241 SEENVALSSELKN
-254 AEISED
+254 V
-260 DIPETSEDNISQT
+260 ETSADDF
-273 SEDDIPETSEDDIP
+273 SET
-287 ETSEDNISQTSEDTI
+287 
-302 SKTEENGIPEE
+302 
-313 VGMLI
+313 
-318 SHLKENGSAAEEI
+318 
-331 ERVEEAK
+331 
-338 VKEEAEA
+338 
-345 PKAAEAHVEKTPAEE
+345 
-360 KIVVSQSDVENK
+360 
-372 KQSEYDET
+372 
-380 LDEDEAYASDRHH
+380 YASDHH
-393 FVIPKYVV
+393 HLVIPKYVV

-415 CWFAFI
+415 CWFAFT

-439 KPQPQPKPKPKVV
+439 KPQPQPKPKPTVV

-463 LDDKTDA
+463 SDDKTDA
-470 ENAPVN
+470 KNVLAN

-482 EQTDHSQL
+482 EQTDHAQL
-490 AMKKKAKQDSIRM
+490 AMKKKARQDSIRM

-536 KTVTVKSGQTL
+536 KTVTAKSGQTL

-564 AINGCSEIKSGQ
+564 AINGCSEIKTGQ

-583 ELKRKGKKN
+583 ELKRKGKKIKSAM

>member
-37 FEVAGAGIQEDKL
+37 FEVAGDGIQEDKL

-107 VVVNDGVDFSDID
+107 VVVNDGIDFSDID

-125 MEREEELQLQKEQEL
+125 MEREEEELQLQKE
-140 QLLKGQECHD
+140 QECHD

-163 QKAELSQ
+163 QKEDLSQ
-170 EEEHSQE
+170 EEEQPREEEHSQE
-177 VELNEDLP
+177 VELNEDL
-185 QEEELSQEEEHS
+185 S
-197 QEVELNEELPQE
+197 QE

-222 ESQEG
+222 QSQEG

-233 PQEVNTPI
+233 SQEANTPI

-260 DIPETSEDNISQT
+260 DISETSEDNISQT
-273 SEDDIPETSEDDIP
+273 SD
-287 ETSEDNISQTSEDTI
+287 DTI

-318 SHLKENGSAAEEI
+318 SHLKENKSEAEEI
-331 ERVEEAK
+331 EKVEETK
-338 VKEEAEA
+338 VKEEAEV
-345 PKAAEAHVEKTPAEE
+345 PKAAEAHVEKTPEE
-360 KIVVSQSDVENK
+360 AKVVVSQSNVENK
-372 KQSEYDET
+372 MQPEYDET

-393 FVIPKYVV
+393 LVIPKYVV
-401 ALVCVVFVALLGGL
+401 ALVSVVFVALLGGL

-439 KPQPQPKPKPKVV
+439 KPQPQPKPKPMVV

-463 LDDKTDA
+463 SDDKTDA
-470 ENAPVN
+470 ENALAN

-482 EQTDHSQL
+482 EQTDHAQL
-490 AMKKKAKQDSIRM
+490 AMKKKTKQDSIRM

-513 EKASEYLNDPRI
+513 EKASVYLNDPRI

-536 KTVTVKSGQTL
+536 KTVTAKSGQTL

-564 AINGCSEIKSGQ
+564 AINGCSEIKPGQ

>member
-1 MEGRKMSKSSLSVL
+1 MSKSSLSVL

-37 FEVAGAGIQEDKL
+37 FEVAGDGIQEDKL

-95 EIINKPFAQFET
+95 EIVNKPFAQFET
-107 VVVNDGVDFSDID
+107 VVVNDGIDFSDID

-125 MEREEELQLQKEQEL
+125 MEREEEELQLQKE
-140 QLLKGQECHD
+140 QECHD
-150 EEVVQEEQNAELP
+150 EEVVQEEQP
-163 QKAELSQ
+163 QKEELSQ
-170 EEEHSQE
+170 EEEQPREEEHSQE
-177 VELNEDLP
+177 VELNEDL
-185 QEEELSQEEEHS
+185 S
-197 QEVELNEELPQE
+197 QE

-222 ESQEG
+222 QSQEG
-227 GQKDEL
+227 GKKDEL
-233 PQEVNTPI
+233 SQEANTPI

-260 DIPETSEDNISQT
+260 DISETSEDNISQT
-273 SEDDIPETSEDDIP
+273 SED
-287 ETSEDNISQTSEDTI
+287 NISQTSDDTI

-318 SHLKENGSAAEEI
+318 SHLKENKSEAEKI

-338 VKEEAEA
+338 VKEEAEV
-345 PKAAEAHVEKTPAEE
+345 PKAAEAYVEETPAEA
-360 KIVVSQSDVENK
+360 KVVVSQTNVENK
-372 KQSEYDET
+372 KQPEYDET

-393 FVIPKYVV
+393 LVIPKYVV
-401 ALVCVVFVALLGGL
+401 ALVSVVFVALLGGL

-463 LDDKTDA
+463 SDDKTDA
-470 ENAPVN
+470 ENVLAN
-476 GAQANN
+476 GAQTNN
-482 EQTDHSQL
+482 EQTDHAQL

-513 EKASEYLNDPRI
+513 EKASVYLNDPRI

-536 KTVTVKSGQTL
+536 KTVTAKSGQTL
-547 AGLSKLYL
+547 EGLSKLYL

-564 AINGCSEIKSGQ
+564 AINGCSEIKPGQ

-583 ELKRKGKKN
+583 KLKRKGKKN

>member
-1 MEGRKMSKSSLSVL
+1 MSKSSLSVL

-37 FEVAGAGIQEDKL
+37 FEVAGDGIQEDKL

-107 VVVNDGVDFSDID
+107 VVVNDGIDFSDID

-125 MEREEELQLQKEQEL
+125 MEREEEELQLQKE
-140 QLLKGQECHD
+140 QECHD
-150 EEVVQEEQNAELP
+150 EEVVQEEQP
-163 QKAELSQ
+163 QK
-170 EEEHSQE
+170 
-177 VELNEDLP
+177 
-185 QEEELSQEEEHS
+185 EELSQEEEHS
-197 QEVELNEELPQE
+197 QEVELNENLSQE

-222 ESQEG
+222 QSQEG

-233 PQEVNTPI
+233 SQEANTPI

-260 DIPETSEDNISQT
+260 NISVTSEDNISQT
-273 SEDDIPETSEDDIP
+273 SD
-287 ETSEDNISQTSEDTI
+287 DTI

-318 SHLKENGSAAEEI
+318 SHLKENKSEAEEI

-338 VKEEAEA
+338 VKEEAEV
-345 PKAAEAHVEKTPAEE
+345 PKTAEAYVEETPTEA
-360 KIVVSQSDVENK
+360 KVVVSQTNVENK
-372 KQSEYDET
+372 KQPEYDET

-393 FVIPKYVV
+393 LVIPKYVV
-401 ALVCVVFVALLGGL
+401 ALVSVVFVALLGGL

-439 KPQPQPKPKPKVV
+439 KPQSQPKPKPTVV

-463 LDDKTDA
+463 SDDKTDA
-470 ENAPVN
+470 KNVLAN
-476 GAQANN
+476 GAQTDN
-482 EQTDHSQL
+482 EQTDHAQL

-513 EKASEYLNDPRI
+513 EKASVYLNDPRI

-536 KTVTVKSGQTL
+536 KTMTAKSGQTL

-564 AINGCSEIKSGQ
+564 AINGCSEIKPGQ

-583 ELKRKGKKN
+583 KLKRKGKKN

>member
-37 FEVAGAGIQEDKL
+37 FEVAGDGIQEDKL

-107 VVVNDGVDFSDID
+107 VVVNDGIDFSDID

-125 MEREEELQLQKEQEL
+125 MEREEEELQLQKE
-140 QLLKGQECHD
+140 QECHD

-163 QKAELSQ
+163 QKEELSQ
-170 EEEHSQE
+170 EEEQPREEEHSQE
-177 VELNEDLP
+177 VELNEN
-185 QEEELSQEEEHS
+185 LS
-197 QEVELNEELPQE
+197 QE

-222 ESQEG
+222 QSQEG

-233 PQEVNTPI
+233 SQEVNTPI
-241 SEETVALSSELKN
+241 SEETVALPSELKN

-260 DIPETSEDNISQT
+260 DISETSEDNISQT
-273 SEDDIPETSEDDIP
+273 SD
-287 ETSEDNISQTSEDTI
+287 DTI

-318 SHLKENGSAAEEI
+318 SHLKKNESEAEEI

-338 VKEEAEA
+338 VKEEAEV
-345 PKAAEAHVEKTPAEE
+345 PKAAEAHVEKTPEE
-360 KIVVSQSDVENK
+360 AKVVASQSNVENK
-372 KQSEYDET
+372 KQPEYDET

-393 FVIPKYVV
+393 LVIPKYVV
-401 ALVCVVFVALLGGL
+401 ALVSVVFVALLGGL

-439 KPQPQPKPKPKVV
+439 KPQPQPKPQPTVV

-463 LDDKTDA
+463 SDDKTDA
-470 ENAPVN
+470 ENALAN

-482 EQTDHSQL
+482 EQTDHAQL

-513 EKASEYLNDPRI
+513 EKASVYLNDPRI

-536 KTVTVKSGQTL
+536 KTVTAKSGQTL

-564 AINGCSEIKSGQ
+564 AINGCSEIKPGQ

>member
-1 MEGRKMSKSSLSVL
+1 MSKSSLSVL

-20 SKRGLTQAEAE
+20 SKRGLTQVEAE

-125 MEREEELQLQKEQEL
+125 MEREEELQLQKEQE
-140 QLLKGQECHD
+140 CHD
-150 EEVVQEEQNAELP
+150 EEVVQEEQ
-163 QKAELSQ
+163 KAE
-170 EEEHSQE
+170 
-177 VELNEDLP
+177 LP
-185 QEEELSQEEEHS
+185 QEEELSQEEEQPREELHS
-197 QEVELNEELPQE
+197 QEVELKGDLSQE

-222 ESQEG
+222 QSQDDGQKDELPQEKLLNAELQSQDD

-241 SEETVALSSELKN
+241 SEEMVALSSELKN
-254 AEISED
+254 AEI
-260 DIPETSEDNISQT
+260 
-273 SEDDIPETSEDDIP
+273 SEDDIP

-318 SHLKENGSAAEEI
+318 SHLKENDSAAEEI

-338 VKEEAEA
+338 VKEEAEVS
-345 PKAAEAHVEKTPAEE
+345 KAAEAHVEKTPAEE
-360 KIVVSQSDVENK
+360 KVVVSQLNVENK

-393 FVIPKYVV
+393 LVIPKYVV
-401 ALVCVVFVALLGGL
+401 ALVCVVFVALLCGL
-415 CWFAFI
+415 CWFAFT

-439 KPQPQPKPKPKVV
+439 KPQPQPKTKPKVV

-463 LDDKTDA
+463 SDDKKDA
-470 ENAPVN
+470 ENAPAN
-476 GAQANN
+476 GAQVNN
-482 EQTDHSQL
+482 EQADHAQL

-503 AQANN
+503 VQANN

-536 KTVTVKSGQTL
+536 KTVTAKSGQTL
-547 AGLSKLYL
+547 AGLSKLHL

-564 AINGCSEIKSGQ
+564 AINGCSEIKPGQ

-583 ELKRKGKKN
+583 VLKRKGKKN

>member
-37 FEVAGAGIQEDKL
+37 FEVAGDGIQEDKL

-107 VVVNDGVDFSDID
+107 VVVNDGIDFSDID

-125 MEREEELQLQKEQEL
+125 MEREEEELQLQKE
-140 QLLKGQECHD
+140 QECHD
-150 EEVVQEEQNAELP
+150 EEVVQEEQP
-163 QKAELSQ
+163 QK
-170 EEEHSQE
+170 
-177 VELNEDLP
+177 
-185 QEEELSQEEEHS
+185 EELSQEEE
-197 QEVELNEELPQE
+197 QPR
-209 AKKSQESLLDAEL
+209 ESLLDAEL
-222 ESQEG
+222 QSQEG

-233 PQEVNTPI
+233 SQEANTPI

-260 DIPETSEDNISQT
+260 NISVTSEDNISQT
-273 SEDDIPETSEDDIP
+273 SD
-287 ETSEDNISQTSEDTI
+287 DTI
-302 SKTEENGIPEE
+302 SQTEENGIPEE

-318 SHLKENGSAAEEI
+318 SHLKENKSEAEEI

-338 VKEEAEA
+338 VKEEAEV
-345 PKAAEAHVEKTPAEE
+345 PKAAEAYVEKTPTEA
-360 KIVVSQSDVENK
+360 KVVVSQSNVENK
-372 KQSEYDET
+372 KQPEYDET
-380 LDEDEAYASDRHH
+380 LDEDEAHASDRHH
-393 FVIPKYVV
+393 LVIPKYVV
-401 ALVCVVFVALLGGL
+401 ALVSVVFVALLGGL

-463 LDDKTDA
+463 SDDKTDA
-470 ENAPVN
+470 ENALAN

-482 EQTDHSQL
+482 EQTDHAQL

-513 EKASEYLNDPRI
+513 EKASVYLNDPRI

-536 KTVTVKSGQTL
+536 KTVTAKSGQTL
-547 AGLSKLYL
+547 AGLSKHYL

-564 AINGCSEIKSGQ
+564 AINGCSEIKPGQ

>member
-1 MEGRKMSKSSLSVL
+1 MNKSSLSVL

-125 MEREEELQLQKEQEL
+125 MEREEELLLQKEQER
-140 QLLKGQECHD
+140 HD
-150 EEVVQEEQNAELP
+150 DEMVLEEQNAEQPQELDQNVRQSREEEQSQENLP
-163 QKAELSQ
+163 DAELQSQ
-170 EEEHSQE
+170 ENLSDAKLQSQDDGE
-177 VELNEDLP
+177 KNDL
-185 QEEELSQEEEHS
+185 
-197 QEVELNEELPQE
+197 
-209 AKKSQESLLDAEL
+209 SQESLLNEEL
-222 ESQEG
+222 TQENN
-227 GQKDEL
+227 QKVEQ
-233 PQEVNTPI
+233 PQEVKSPI
-241 SEETVALSSELKN
+241 SEENVALSSELKN
-254 AEISED
+254 V
-260 DIPETSEDNISQT
+260 ETSADDF
-273 SEDDIPETSEDDIP
+273 SET
-287 ETSEDNISQTSEDTI
+287 
-302 SKTEENGIPEE
+302 
-313 VGMLI
+313 
-318 SHLKENGSAAEEI
+318 
-331 ERVEEAK
+331 
-338 VKEEAEA
+338 
-345 PKAAEAHVEKTPAEE
+345 
-360 KIVVSQSDVENK
+360 
-372 KQSEYDET
+372 
-380 LDEDEAYASDRHH
+380 YASDHH
-393 FVIPKYVV
+393 HLVIPKYVV
-401 ALVCVVFVALLGGL
+401 ALVSVVFVALLGGL

-421 YGKMQARQE
+421 YGRMQARQE

-463 LDDKTDA
+463 SDDKTDA
-470 ENAPVN
+470 ENALAN

-482 EQTDHSQL
+482 EQTDHAQL

-513 EKASEYLNDPRI
+513 EKASVYLNDPRI

-536 KTVTVKSGQTL
+536 KTMTAKSGQTL

-564 AINGCSEIKSGQ
+564 AINGCSEIKPGQ

>member
-1 MEGRKMSKSSLSVL
+1 MSKSSLSVL

-37 FEVAGAGIQEDKL
+37 FEVAGDGIQEDKL

-95 EIINKPFAQFET
+95 EIVNKPFAQFET
-107 VVVNDGVDFSDID
+107 VVVNDGIDFSDID

-125 MEREEELQLQKEQEL
+125 MEREEEELQLQKE
-140 QLLKGQECHD
+140 QECHD
-150 EEVVQEEQNAELP
+150 EEVVQEEQP
-163 QKAELSQ
+163 QKEELSQ
-170 EEEHSQE
+170 EEEQPREEEHSQE
-177 VELNEDLP
+177 VELNEDL
-185 QEEELSQEEEHS
+185 S
-197 QEVELNEELPQE
+197 QE

-222 ESQEG
+222 QSQEG
-227 GQKDEL
+227 GKKDEL
-233 PQEVNTPI
+233 SQEANTPI

-260 DIPETSEDNISQT
+260 NISVTSEDNISQT
-273 SEDDIPETSEDDIP
+273 SD
-287 ETSEDNISQTSEDTI
+287 DTI

-318 SHLKENGSAAEEI
+318 SHLKENKSEAEEI

-338 VKEEAEA
+338 VKEEAEV
-345 PKAAEAHVEKTPAEE
+345 PKAAEAHVEKTPEE
-360 KIVVSQSDVENK
+360 AKVVVSQSNVVNK
-372 KQSEYDET
+372 KQPEYDET
-380 LDEDEAYASDRHH
+380 LDEDEAYSSDRHH
-393 FVIPKYVV
+393 LLIPKYVV
-401 ALVCVVFVALLGGL
+401 ALVSVVFVALLGGL

-463 LDDKTDA
+463 SDDKTDA
-470 ENAPVN
+470 ENVLAN
-476 GAQANN
+476 GAQTNN
-482 EQTDHSQL
+482 EQTDHAQL

-513 EKASEYLNDPRI
+513 EKASVYLNDPRI

-536 KTVTVKSGQTL
+536 KTVTAKSGQTL

-564 AINGCSEIKSGQ
+564 AINGCSEIKPGQ

-583 ELKRKGKKN
+583 KLKRKGKKN

>member
-1 MEGRKMSKSSLSVL
+1 MSKSSLSVL

-37 FEVAGAGIQEDKL
+37 FEVAGDGIQEDKL

-95 EIINKPFAQFET
+95 EIVNKPFAQFET
-107 VVVNDGVDFSDID
+107 VVVNDGIDFSDID

-125 MEREEELQLQKEQEL
+125 MEREEEELQLQKE
-140 QLLKGQECHD
+140 QECHD
-150 EEVVQEEQNAELP
+150 EEVVQEEQNAEQP
-163 QKAELSQ
+163 QK
-170 EEEHSQE
+170 
-177 VELNEDLP
+177 
-185 QEEELSQEEEHS
+185 EELSQEEEQPREEEYS
-197 QEVELNEELPQE
+197 QKVELNENLSQE

-222 ESQEG
+222 QSQEG

-233 PQEVNTPI
+233 SQEANTPI
-241 SEETVALSSELKN
+241 SEEMVALSSELKN

-260 DIPETSEDNISQT
+260 DISETSEDNISQT
-273 SEDDIPETSEDDIP
+273 SD
-287 ETSEDNISQTSEDTI
+287 DTI

-318 SHLKENGSAAEEI
+318 SHLKKNESEAEEI

-338 VKEEAEA
+338 VKEEAGV
-345 PKAAEAHVEKTPAEE
+345 PKAAEAHVEKTPEE
-360 KIVVSQSDVENK
+360 AKVVASQSNVENK
-372 KQSEYDET
+372 KQPEYDET
-380 LDEDEAYASDRHH
+380 LDEAEAYASDHH
-393 FVIPKYVV
+393 HLVIPKYVV
-401 ALVCVVFVALLGGL
+401 ALVSVVFVALLGGL

-463 LDDKTDA
+463 SDDKTDA
-470 ENAPVN
+470 ANALAN

-482 EQTDHSQL
+482 EQTDHAQL

-513 EKASEYLNDPRI
+513 EKASVYLNDPRI

-536 KTVTVKSGQTL
+536 KTVTAKSGQTL

-564 AINGCSEIKSGQ
+564 AINGCSEIKPGQ

>member
-1 MEGRKMSKSSLSVL
+1 MSKSSLSVL

-37 FEVAGAGIQEDKL
+37 FEVAGDGIQEDKL

-95 EIINKPFAQFET
+95 EIVNKPFAQFET
-107 VVVNDGVDFSDID
+107 VVVNDGIDFSDID

-125 MEREEELQLQKEQEL
+125 MEREEEELQLQKE
-140 QLLKGQECHD
+140 QECHD
-150 EEVVQEEQNAELP
+150 EEVVQEEQP
-163 QKAELSQ
+163 QK
-170 EEEHSQE
+170 
-177 VELNEDLP
+177 
-185 QEEELSQEEEHS
+185 EELSQEEE
-197 QEVELNEELPQE
+197 QPR
-209 AKKSQESLLDAEL
+209 ESLLDAEL
-222 ESQEG
+222 QSQEG

-233 PQEVNTPI
+233 SQEANTPI

-260 DIPETSEDNISQT
+260 DISETSEDNISQT
-273 SEDDIPETSEDDIP
+273 SD
-287 ETSEDNISQTSEDTI
+287 DTI

-318 SHLKENGSAAEEI
+318 SHLKENKSEAEEI

-338 VKEEAEA
+338 VKEEAEV
-345 PKAAEAHVEKTPAEE
+345 PKAAEAYVEEMPTEAKV
-360 KIVVSQSDVENK
+360 VVSQTNVENK
-372 KQSEYDET
+372 KQPEYDET
-380 LDEDEAYASDRHH
+380 LDEDEAYASDHH
-393 FVIPKYVV
+393 HLVIPKYVV
-401 ALVCVVFVALLGGL
+401 ALVSVVFVALLGGL

-439 KPQPQPKPKPKVV
+439 KPQSQPKPKPTVV

-463 LDDKTDA
+463 SDDKTDA
-470 ENAPVN
+470 ENALAN
-476 GAQANN
+476 GAQTDN
-482 EQTDHSQL
+482 EQTDHAQL

-513 EKASEYLNDPRI
+513 EKASVYLNDPRI

-536 KTVTVKSGQTL
+536 KTVTAKSGQTL

-564 AINGCSEIKSGQ
+564 AINGCSEIKPGQ

-583 ELKRKGKKN
+583 KLKRKGKKN

>member
-37 FEVAGAGIQEDKL
+37 FEVAGDGIQEDKL

-107 VVVNDGVDFSDID
+107 VVVNDGIDFSDID

-125 MEREEELQLQKEQEL
+125 MEREEEELQLQKE
-140 QLLKGQECHD
+140 QECHD
-150 EEVVQEEQNAELP
+150 EEVVQEEQNAEQP
-163 QKAELSQ
+163 QK
-170 EEEHSQE
+170 
-177 VELNEDLP
+177 EDL
-185 QEEELSQEEEHS
+185 S
-197 QEVELNEELPQE
+197 QE

-222 ESQEG
+222 QSQEG

-233 PQEVNTPI
+233 SREVNTPI

-260 DIPETSEDNISQT
+260 DISETSEDNISQT
-273 SEDDIPETSEDDIP
+273 SD
-287 ETSEDNISQTSEDTI
+287 DTI

-313 VGMLI
+313 VGILI
-318 SHLKENGSAAEEI
+318 SHLKENESEAEEI

-338 VKEEAEA
+338 VKEEPEV
-345 PKAAEAHVEKTPAEE
+345 PKAAEAHVEKTPAEA
-360 KIVVSQSDVENK
+360 KVVVSQSNVENK
-372 KQSEYDET
+372 KQPEYDET
-380 LDEDEAYASDRHH
+380 LDEDEAYASDHH
-393 FVIPKYVV
+393 HLVIPKYVV
-401 ALVCVVFVALLGGL
+401 ALVSVVFVALLGAL

-439 KPQPQPKPKPKVV
+439 KPQPQPKPKPTVV

-463 LDDKTDA
+463 SDDKTDA
-470 ENAPVN
+470 ENVLAN

-482 EQTDHSQL
+482 EQTDHAQL

-513 EKASEYLNDPRI
+513 EKASVYLNDPRI

-536 KTVTVKSGQTL
+536 KTVTAKSGQTL

-564 AINGCSEIKSGQ
+564 AINGCSEIKPGQ

>member
-1 MEGRKMSKSSLSVL
+1 MEGRKMNKSSLSVL

-125 MEREEELQLQKEQEL
+125 MEREEELLLQKEQER
-140 QLLKGQECHD
+140 HD
-150 EEVVQEEQNAELP
+150 DEMVLEEQNAEQPQELDQNVRQSREEEQSQENLP
-163 QKAELSQ
+163 DAELQSQ
-170 EEEHSQE
+170 ENNLPDAELQSQE
-177 VELNEDLP
+177 NLPDAEL
-185 QEEELSQEEEHS
+185 QSQENLPDAELQS
-197 QEVELNEELPQE
+197 QENLSDAELQSQE
-209 AKKSQESLLDAEL
+209 NLSDAKLQSQDDGEKNDLSQESLLNEEL
-222 ESQEG
+222 TQENN
-227 GQKDEL
+227 QKVEQ
-233 PQEVNTPI
+233 PQEVKSPI
-241 SEETVALSSELKN
+241 SEENVALSSELKN
-254 AEISED
+254 V
-260 DIPETSEDNISQT
+260 ETSADDF
-273 SEDDIPETSEDDIP
+273 SET
-287 ETSEDNISQTSEDTI
+287 
-302 SKTEENGIPEE
+302 
-313 VGMLI
+313 
-318 SHLKENGSAAEEI
+318 
-331 ERVEEAK
+331 
-338 VKEEAEA
+338 
-345 PKAAEAHVEKTPAEE
+345 
-360 KIVVSQSDVENK
+360 
-372 KQSEYDET
+372 
-380 LDEDEAYASDRHH
+380 YASDRHH
-393 FVIPKYVV
+393 LVIPKYVV

-415 CWFAFI
+415 CWFAFT

-439 KPQPQPKPKPKVV
+439 KPQPQPKPKPTVV
-452 APVDTAKSVAS
+452 ASVDTAKSVAS
-463 LDDKTDA
+463 SDDKTDA
-470 ENAPVN
+470 ENAQAN

-482 EQTDHSQL
+482 AQADHALL

-536 KTVTVKSGQTL
+536 KTVTAKSGQTL

-564 AINGCSEIKSGQ
+564 AINGCSEIKTGQ

>member
-1 MEGRKMSKSSLSVL
+1 MSKSSLSVL

-37 FEVAGAGIQEDKL
+37 FEVAGDGIQEDKL

-107 VVVNDGVDFSDID
+107 VVVNDGIDFSDID

-125 MEREEELQLQKEQEL
+125 MEREEEELQLQKE
-140 QLLKGQECHD
+140 QECHD
-150 EEVVQEEQNAELP
+150 EEVVQEEQNAEQP
-163 QKAELSQ
+163 QKEELSQ
-170 EEEHSQE
+170 VEEQPREENLSQE
-177 VELNEDLP
+177 VELNEDL
-185 QEEELSQEEEHS
+185 S
-197 QEVELNEELPQE
+197 QE

-222 ESQEG
+222 QSQEG
-227 GQKDEL
+227 GQKDDL
-233 PQEVNTPI
+233 SQEANTPI

-260 DIPETSEDNISQT
+260 DISETSEDNISQT
-273 SEDDIPETSEDDIP
+273 SD
-287 ETSEDNISQTSEDTI
+287 DTI

-318 SHLKENGSAAEEI
+318 SHLKKNESEAEEI
-331 ERVEEAK
+331 EKVEETK
-338 VKEEAEA
+338 VKEEAEV
-345 PKAAEAHVEKTPAEE
+345 PKAAEAHVEKTPEE
-360 KIVVSQSDVENK
+360 AKVVVSQSNVENK
-372 KQSEYDET
+372 KQPEYDET
-380 LDEDEAYASDRHH
+380 LDEDEAYASDHH
-393 FVIPKYVV
+393 HLVIPKYVV
-401 ALVCVVFVALLGGL
+401 ALVSVVFVALLGGL

-463 LDDKTDA
+463 SDDKTDA
-470 ENAPVN
+470 ANALAN

-482 EQTDHSQL
+482 EQTDHAQL

-513 EKASEYLNDPRI
+513 EKVSVYLNDPRI

-536 KTVTVKSGQTL
+536 KTVTAKSGQTL

-564 AINGCSEIKSGQ
+564 AINGCSEIKPGQ

>member
-1 MEGRKMSKSSLSVL
+1 MSKSSLSVL

-37 FEVAGAGIQEDKL
+37 FEVAGDGIQEDKL

-107 VVVNDGVDFSDID
+107 VVVNDGIDFSDID

-125 MEREEELQLQKEQEL
+125 MEREEEELQLQKE
-140 QLLKGQECHD
+140 QECHD
-150 EEVVQEEQNAELP
+150 EEVVQEEQNAEQT
-163 QKAELSQ
+163 QKEELSQ
-170 EEEHSQE
+170 GEEQPREEEHSQE
-177 VELNEDLP
+177 VELNEN
-185 QEEELSQEEEHS
+185 LSQEE
-197 QEVELNEELPQE
+197 
-209 AKKSQESLLDAEL
+209 KKSQESLLDAEL
-222 ESQEG
+222 QSQEG

-233 PQEVNTPI
+233 SQEVNTPI

-260 DIPETSEDNISQT
+260 DISETSEDNISQT
-273 SEDDIPETSEDDIP
+273 SD
-287 ETSEDNISQTSEDTI
+287 DTI
-302 SKTEENGIPEE
+302 SKNEENGIPEE

-318 SHLKENGSAAEEI
+318 SHLKKNESEAEEI

-338 VKEEAEA
+338 VKEEAGV
-345 PKAAEAHVEKTPAEE
+345 PKAAEAHVEKTPEE
-360 KIVVSQSDVENK
+360 AKVVASQSNVENK
-372 KQSEYDET
+372 KQPEYDET

-393 FVIPKYVV
+393 LVIPKYVV
-401 ALVCVVFVALLGGL
+401 ALVSVVFVALLGGL

-463 LDDKTDA
+463 SDDKTDA
-470 ENAPVN
+470 ENALAN

-482 EQTDHSQL
+482 EQTDHAQL

-513 EKASEYLNDPRI
+513 EKASVYLNDPRI

-536 KTVTVKSGQTL
+536 KTVTAKSGQTL

-564 AINGCSEIKSGQ
+564 AINGCSEIKPGQ

>member
-37 FEVAGAGIQEDKL
+37 FEVVGDGIQEDKL

-95 EIINKPFAQFET
+95 EIVNKPFAQFET
-107 VVVNDGVDFSDID
+107 VVVNDGIDFSDID

-125 MEREEELQLQKEQEL
+125 MEREEEELQLQKE
-140 QLLKGQECHD
+140 QECHD
-150 EEVVQEEQNAELP
+150 EEVVQEEQNAEQP
-163 QKAELSQ
+163 QNENLSQ
-170 EEEHSQE
+170 EEE
-177 VELNEDLP
+177 LP
-185 QEEELSQEEEHS
+185 
-197 QEVELNEELPQE
+197 
-209 AKKSQESLLDAEL
+209 QESLLDAEL
-222 ESQEG
+222 QSQEG

-233 PQEVNTPI
+233 SQEANTPI

-260 DIPETSEDNISQT
+260 DISETSEDNISQT
-273 SEDDIPETSEDDIP
+273 SD
-287 ETSEDNISQTSEDTI
+287 DTI

-318 SHLKENGSAAEEI
+318 SHLKENKSEAEEI
-331 ERVEEAK
+331 ERVEEAN
-338 VKEEAEA
+338 VKEEAEV
-345 PKAAEAHVEKTPAEE
+345 PKAAEVHVEKTPAEA
-360 KIVVSQSDVENK
+360 KVVASQSNVENK
-372 KQSEYDET
+372 KQPEYDET

-393 FVIPKYVV
+393 LVIPKYVV
-401 ALVCVVFVALLGGL
+401 ALVSVVFVALLGGL

-439 KPQPQPKPKPKVV
+439 KPQPQPKPKPTVV

-463 LDDKTDA
+463 SDDKTDA
-470 ENAPVN
+470 ENALAN
-476 GAQANN
+476 GDQANN
-482 EQTDHSQL
+482 EQTDHAQL

-508 AVKMA
+508 AVKLA
-513 EKASEYLNDPRI
+513 EKASVYLNDPRI

-536 KTVTVKSGQTL
+536 KTVTAKSGQTL

-564 AINGCSEIKSGQ
+564 AINGCSEIKPGQ